1 MKTICRNIS
10 QADGRYTM
18 QGGSDLKHKVKKN
31 TENLT
36 GKEHSKICEGFS
48 NLKSIKEFKVT

>member
-1 MKTICRNIS
+1 MENI
-10 QADGRYTM
+10 TM
-18 QGGSDLKHKVKKN
+18 QGGSDLKHRARKN

-36 GKEHSKICEGFS
+36 GKEHSKIREGFS

>member
-1 MKTICRNIS
+1 MEDI
-10 QADGRYTM
+10 AM
-18 QGGSDLKHKVKKN
+18 QGGSGLKHRVRKN

-48 NLKSIKEFKVT
+48 NLKSIKEFKVA

>member
-1 MKTICRNIS
+1 MEDI
-10 QADGRYTM
+10 AM
-18 QGGSDLKHKVKKN
+18 QGGSGLKHRVRKN

-48 NLKSIKEFKVT
+48 NLKSIREFKVA